1 MLKISNDFFEQLFV
15 KKFRKIAGG
24 EVYIIIYLKLQILS
38 SKTNGKIFYEGTEN
52 NLYKELALTI
62 DEKIEDIE
70 IALMMFEKYKL
81 IKFSENRKEFSFT
94 EKSEVKKFKI

>member
-1 MLKISNDFFEQLFV
+1 MLKISSNFFEQLFV

-24 EVYIIIYLKLQILS
+24 EVYIIIYLKLRLLS
-38 SKTNGKIFYEGTEN
+38 SKTNEKIFYEGIES
-52 NLYKELALTI
+52 NLYKELASKI

-81 IKFSENRKEFSFT
+81 IKFSENGKEFIFT
-94 EKSEVKKFKI
+94 EKSEIKKIDK